1 MSRERRRRERLLPNP
16 YSCLVDVYL
25 IDGTYELFRHFFAV
39 PTHTNQRGEE
49 VAATR
54 GVLGYVLALLES
66 GVTHIGVATDHVIE
80 SFRNGLWPG
89 YKTGAGIDPRLYGQ
103 FPLLEE
109 ALAALGV
116 ATWAMVD
123 LEADDAMAAAALF
136 ASASPEVERVLLCSP
151 DKDLAQ
157 LVSGSRV
164 VQRYD
169 SRSGAIRDE
178 AGVIERFGVSPA
190 SIPDYLALV
199 GDSADGYPG
208 LPGWGS
214 KSAAAVLARYR
225 HLDAIPSS
233 AAEWDVPLRGSDK
246 LATTLVAGR
255 DLALLFRD
263 LATLRTHD
271 PALTSLEDM
280 RWLGPTEAFLDWT
293 ARLDQPQLLQRAQSL
308 ARRGL

>member
-1 MSRERRRRERLLPNP
+1 
-16 YSCLVDVYL
+16 VDIYL
-25 IDGTYELFRHFFAV
+25 IDGTYELFRHFFAL
-39 PTHTNQRGEE
+39 PPHTNQRGEE

-54 GVLGYVLALLES
+54 GVLAYVLSLLES

-80 SFRNGLWPG
+80 SFRNNLWAG
-89 YKTGAGIDPRLYGQ
+89 YKTGAGIDPRLYVQ

-109 ALAALGV
+109 ALGALGV
-116 ATWAMVD
+116 ATWPMVD

-136 ASASPEVERVLLCSP
+136 AAESPNVGRVLLCSP

-157 LVSGSRV
+157 LVSGGRI
-164 VQRYD
+164 VQRFD

-178 AGVIERFGVSPA
+178 AGVIERFGVSPE

-208 LPGWGS
+208 LTGWGS
-214 KSAAAVLARYR
+214 KSTAAVLARYR
-225 HLDAIPSS
+225 RLEAIPAE
-233 AAEWDVPLRGSDK
+233 AAEWDVPLRGADK
-246 LATTLVAGR
+246 LAATLEANR
-255 DLALLFRD
+255 DLAFLFRD

-271 PALTSLEDM
+271 PALTSVEDL
-280 RWLGPTEAFLDWT
+280 RWLGPTEAFIDHA